1 MIALREGVAGRC
13 SLKKSSFNFLSKI
26 LRKTPPM
33 KVLFSTVKDLVLNH
47 QLTCYSV
54 FMSLFVVIS
63 YFFIIVMRYWF
74 YIFFIISQYTLIH
87 FMPLVSFYTPLKHQ
101 KTYGF
106 LMFQGVQKETSGMN
120 QVNIAKNLR
129 HQQAIFFCKTVI
141 FMILSL
147 PLSLM

>member
-1 MIALREGVAGRC
+1 MFAKSYHFVKVEHKSICFQMIALREGVAGRC

-87 FMPLVSFYTPLKHQ
+87 FMPLVSFYTPSKHQ

-106 LMFQGVQKETSGMN
+106 LMFSGGVERDQWHELG
-120 QVNIAKNLR
+120 
-129 HQQAIFFCKTVI
+129 
-141 FMILSL
+141 
-147 PLSLM
+147 